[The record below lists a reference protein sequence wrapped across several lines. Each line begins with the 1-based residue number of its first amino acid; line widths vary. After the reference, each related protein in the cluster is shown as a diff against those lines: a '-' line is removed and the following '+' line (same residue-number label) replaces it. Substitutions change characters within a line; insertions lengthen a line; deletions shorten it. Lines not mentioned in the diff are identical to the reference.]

1 MTSAR
6 LLFKRLRIK
15 QIIIVVFLFIVAIL
29 STFLFF
35 DFKYSG
41 KILPNVFISDVN
53 VGGLNHEDA
62 VNKLSQNIKVPE
74 KVKLINQEDLFEIAT
89 NKINLTYDFNESANR
104 AYYLSRTGN
113 IFLDSFGKIK
123 LLYSPKNIGLTTKI
137 DEDVLSK
144 FISVVAGQISVDPVM
159 PTVSIVD
166 RKIQIN
172 RGEQGTEMDS
182 IHLRADIGIVLAY
195 TKNDIIN
202 IPVTEVDPRLS
213 DIEVLNLQKHAE
225 KLIGRELKIKFESQT
240 NVVDNFTYTD
250 SLLLKLI
257 NPKGG
262 INEEEIAKL
271 ISGIAKKINREPQ
284 NPKFKFEGER
294 VSEFEPALDGVK
306 LDENKLRESLINVI
320 VQIENSEEEQITFD
334 APVIKTPPDVSTDG
348 VNNLGIKELIGR
360 GSSTY
365 FHSIPGRV
373 FNVSL
378 ATSRINGVLVKPG
391 DTFSFNNALGDVSQF
406 TGYQQAYIISE
417 GKTILG
423 DGGGVCQVSSTL
435 FRALL
440 NAGLPITERTAH
452 AYRVGY
458 YEQNSPPGM
467 DATVYGPVPDL
478 KFKNDTDNYIL
489 IVAKADPKHFSL
501 IFELYGTKDGRIATI
516 SKPVVSNVTPA
527 LPTVY
532 RDDPS
537 LAVGTLKQVD
547 YSASGAKVSFNY
559 SVTRN
564 GQAIISKKF
573 ISNYRPW
580 AAVYLRGIK
589 P

>member
-1 MTSAR
+1 MILGA
-6 LLFKRLRIK
+6 
-15 QIIIVVFLFIVAIL
+15 FLFFVAVL

-35 DFKYSG
+35 NFKYLN
-41 KILPNVFISDVN
+41 KIFPNVVIADVD

-62 VNKLSQNIKVPE
+62 VNKLSQSIKVPE
-74 KVKLINQEDLFEIAT
+74 RVKLIKQEDSFEIVT

-113 IFLDSFGKIK
+113 IFLDSYGKIK
-123 LLYSPKNIGLTTKI
+123 LLYNPKNIGLTTKI
-137 DEDVLSK
+137 DDGVLSK
-144 FISVVAGQISVDPVM
+144 FISVVSGQISVDPVL
-159 PTVSIVD
+159 PTVSIVNG
-166 RKIQIN
+166 KVQIN
-172 RGEQGTEMDS
+172 KGKKGTEVDS
-182 IHLRADIGIVLAY
+182 TSLRAEIGLVLAY
-195 TKNDIIN
+195 AKNDVIN
-202 IPVTEVDPRLS
+202 IPVKEVDLTL
-213 DIEVLNLQKHAE
+213 DDDEVVNLQKRAE
-225 KLIGRELKIKFESQT
+225 KFIGRELRIKFESQS
-240 NVVDNFTYTD
+240 NVVDNFTYSD

-257 NPKGG
+257 RPEGG
-262 INEEEIAKL
+262 VNEEEVAKL
-271 ISGIAKKINREPQ
+271 IASIAKKINRDPQ
-284 NPKFKFEGER
+284 NPKFKFDGDR
-294 VSEFEPALDGVK
+294 VSEFEPALDGIK
-306 LDENKLRESLINVI
+306 LDESKLRESIINVI
-320 VQIENSEEEQITFD
+320 SQIENSDEKQITLD
-334 APVIKTPPDVSTDG
+334 APVTKTPPDVSTDK

-373 FNVSL
+373 FNVGL

-391 DTFSFNNALGDVSQF
+391 DTFSFNNALGDVSEF

-467 DATVYGPVPDL
+467 DATVYGPLPDL

-489 IVAKADPKHFSL
+489 IVAKADPKRFSL
-501 IFELYGTKDGRIATI
+501 IFELYGTKDGRVATVT
-516 SKPVVSNVTPA
+516 KPVVLNISPA

-532 RDDPS
+532 QDDPS
-537 LAVGTLKQVD
+537 LPAGTLKQVD

-559 SVTRN
+559 KVERGGST
-564 GQAIISKKF
+564 IFKKTF
-573 ISNYRPW
+573 VSNYRPW
-580 AAVYLRGIK
+580 AAVYLRGTGQ
-589 P
+589 